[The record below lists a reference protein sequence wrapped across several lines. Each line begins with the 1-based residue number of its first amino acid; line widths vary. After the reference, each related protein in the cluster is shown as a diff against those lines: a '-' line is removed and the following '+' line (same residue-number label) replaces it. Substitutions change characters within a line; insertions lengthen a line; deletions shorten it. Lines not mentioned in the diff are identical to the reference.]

1 MYLIDYLVT
10 TNSYSL
16 FKFLRSDLV
25 GYTLEQIKEI
35 INGKKVLEVEKL
47 KLAKNNF
54 KKTYLKLFGYGINY
68 DNEDIL
74 NINKFLNLVD
84 QYPNL
89 KEFYDYFKTKGKNI
103 LKDSA
108 SIENGVSLIT
118 MHKSKGLEYDSVYVP
133 VKYSEENFA
142 KFTLVKTEDNVIF
155 LKKKKYIVLTQFEK
169 CINIYQEKEKL
180 EFYNLIYVALTRA
193 KKNLIIIPDK
203 KSLGIFS
210 DYEIGKIENSDTVEQ
225 NTSTAVF
232 TNKDF
237 FGVTEYK
244 KKNYENTSISK
255 EISRKKGL
263 AVHYFMENIKTKKD
277 IDFAYSM
284 FLRKYANLVGP
295 ILTDKIYKACTE
307 YIKKYEYIF
316 SDQFEV
322 YNEYEIEDSMGNK
335 FRIDRMNV
343 DRKNNEIII
352 YDYKTKKDAELSETY
367 QQQLD
372 NYKNIIENTE
382 EFKNFSVKTKI
393 LPIIF

>member
-1 MYLIDYLVT
+1 
-10 TNSYSL
+10 
-16 FKFLRSDLV
+16 
-25 GYTLEQIKEI
+25 
-35 INGKKVLEVEKL
+35 
-47 KLAKNNF
+47 
-54 KKTYLKLFGYGINY
+54 
-68 DNEDIL
+68 
-74 NINKFLNLVD
+74 
-84 QYPNL
+84 
-89 KEFYDYFKTKGKNI
+89 
-103 LKDSA
+103 
-108 SIENGVSLIT
+108 
-118 MHKSKGLEYDSVYVP
+118 
-133 VKYSEENFA
+133 
-142 KFTLVKTEDNVIF
+142 
-155 LKKKKYIVLTQFEK
+155 
-169 CINIYQEKEKL
+169 
-180 EFYNLIYVALTRA
+180 
-193 KKNLIIIPDK
+193 
-203 KSLGIFS
+203 
-210 DYEIGKIENSDTVEQ
+210 
-225 NTSTAVF
+225 
-232 TNKDF
+232 
-237 FGVTEYK
+237 
-244 KKNYENTSISK
+244 
-255 EISRKKGL
+255 
-263 AVHYFMENIKTKKD
+263 MENIKTKKD